1 MIGQRRILAFLGAV
15 PISLPALAATAPS
28 FDKDV
33 RPVVTTYCVEC
44 HNPDKKK
51 GDLDLTQFDTSEKA
65 LKEEVVWEGISEKVR
80 KSEMPPKRAKKQPDD
95 AQKQLIVGWVAKHIQ
110 SGDGDCGRIA
120 TDKNTR
126 YYRGYVMSRRLTR
139 AEYVNTIRDLLG
151 VEPKV
156 EQLLPA
162 DGGGGEGF
170 DTDGDALFTSAIS
183 IEKYLQAADMSLSAA
198 LPDDASLARLH
209 LLQPGAEMSNELAAR
224 RCIALF
230 AARAY
235 RRPVDDAEVEKLFA
249 FYQRA
254 ASRGD
259 SFSASLRLAFK
270 ATLISPNFLF
280 LAEPIPSTDGVH
292 TLDDYPLASRLSY
305 FLWSSMPD
313 DELFVLARQGKL
325 QNEHLLRQQIRR
337 MLLDPK
343 AKALAQNFSV
353 QWLGIASLGSGV
365 RPDPHRFPQFDDD
378 LAAAERD
385 ELVCFVDSIFRE
397 DRSLLDLVNADY
409 TFVNAPLAKLY
420 GIPNVAG
427 DAMRRVSVSPER
439 GGVMSM
445 AAVLTTTS
453 YPLRTSPVLRG
464 KWVMESILGERVPP
478 PPPSVPS
485 LPQDDHQPDGLPFR
499 ARLEAHRNNPECAGC
514 HSKMD
519 PLGFGLENFD
529 AIGRWR
535 TSDGSNPIDSSGVL
549 PSGERFAGPV
559 ELKKL
564 LLNRRDAFLAHLSR
578 KMLGYALGRELN
590 RFDKCVL
597 TDMKD
602 ALAGSDDR
610 PQAMIETI
618 VLSKPFRYR
627 YSTR

>member
-1 MIGQRRILAFLGAV
+1 MNRWHTISALIG
-15 PISLPALAATAPS
+15 LAALSARARGADATT
-28 FDKDV
+28 FEKDV
-33 RPVVTTYCVEC
+33 RPLVKTYCVEC
-44 HNPDKKK
+44 HNANKKK
-51 GDLDLTQFDTSEKA
+51 GDLDLAQFDTSDKA
-65 LKEEVVWEGISEKVR
+65 LKEEVVWEGIAEKLR
-80 KSEMPPKRAKKQPDD
+80 AHEMPPKRSTKKPDD
-95 AQKQLIVGWVAKHIQ
+95 PQRQVILDWVAAHIT
-110 SGDGDCGRIA
+110 SGERDCGKIA

-139 AEYVNTIRDLLG
+139 AEYANTIRDLLG
-151 VEPKV
+151 VEAHV

-183 IEKYLQAADMSLSAA
+183 IEKYLQAADMALNAA
-198 LPDDASLARLH
+198 LIDDSSLARLR
-209 LLQPGAEMSNELAAR
+209 LPTPTAATPNDITAR
-224 RCIALF
+224 KCIALF

-235 RRPVDDAEVEKLFA
+235 RRPIADAEVDKLVSLYEKA
-249 FYQRA
+249 NA
-254 ASRGD
+254 RGD
-259 SFSASLRLAFK
+259 SFSASLKLAFK
-270 ATLISPNFLF
+270 AVLISPNFLF
-280 LAEPIPSTDGVH
+280 LAEPIPTTDGVYA
-292 TLDDYPLASRLSY
+292 LDDYPLASRLSY

-313 DELFVLARQGKL
+313 EELFTLARHGKL
-325 QNEHLLRQQIRR
+325 QDEQVLRQQVQR

-343 AKALAQNFSV
+343 SKSLAQNFSI
-353 QWLGIASLGSGV
+353 QWLGVGSLGGGI

-385 ELVCFVDSIFRE
+385 ELVCFVDSIIRE
-397 DRSLLDLVNADY
+397 DRSLLDLIDANY
-409 TFVNAPLAKLY
+409 TFVNEPLAKLY
-420 GIPNVAG
+420 GIPNVSG
-427 DAMRRVSVSPER
+427 DAMRRVSVSAER

-485 LPQDDHQPDGLPFR
+485 LPQDDRQPDGLSFR
-499 ARLEAHRNNPECAGC
+499 ARLEEHRKNPECAGC
-514 HSKMD
+514 HSRMD

-535 TSDGSNPIDSSGVL
+535 TRDGSNPIDSSGVL
-549 PSGERFAGPV
+549 PSGEKFNGPSQ
-559 ELKKL
+559 LKAL
-564 LLNRRDAFLAHLSR
+564 LLARRDAFLHHLGR

-590 RFDKCVL
+590 RFDQCVL
-597 TDMKD
+597 TDMND
-602 ALAGSDDR
+602 ALKGSDDR